1 MQTIEGELRKL
12 LVHIGCA
19 KGGSSAI
26 QKGLRI
32 NHEALASK
40 GISVPAHD
48 LRPGSHVS
56 GSHGDF
62 FEAFLQDRR
71 AMEIPDLGD
80 LLDAQADACGAST
93 VVLSA
98 ENLSNPTGFERVFEK
113 LADRFDI
120 SVLFY
125 ARRQDE
131 YLASAWQQWY
141 IKRGDSLLL
150 WMIHCI
156 RFMVGDWHATLQPWA
171 DALGDERMVARVY
184 DRDRLVEQDVFM
196 DFLEVLGEDAAG
208 LEGPGET
215 YPSLS
220 PMLSR
225 VVEGRGYLFDGPN
238 DQAFYRSVRELA
250 PDLVRKRGD
259 EPGIFSP
266 DEANAIMV
274 AFRQSNERFRKR
286 YLPHIKRPLF
296 PMRPGGKATTGVDKD
311 AFERELLQVQ
321 VFNLHK
327 QLDEVRASLKQL
339 GESLAPRDK
348 E

>member
-1 MQTIEGELRKL
+1 MRKL

-32 NHEALASK
+32 NCEALASR
-40 GISVPAHD
+40 GITVPGHD
-48 LRPGSHVS
+48 LGPESHVS

-71 AMEIPDLGD
+71 AMDIPELGD
-80 LLDAQADACGAST
+80 LLDAQADQSGAST

-150 WMIHCI
+150 WMVHCI
-156 RFMVGDWHATLQPWA
+156 RFMVGDWYATLQPWA
-171 DALGDERMVARVY
+171 DALGDERIVARVY
-184 DRDRLVEQDVFM
+184 DRDRLVEQDVFL
-196 DFLEVLGEDAAG
+196 DFLEVLGEGAEG
-208 LEGPGET
+208 LERPGET

-238 DQAFYRSVRELA
+238 DQAFYRSVSELA
-250 PDLVRKRGD
+250 PDLVRKRED
-259 EPGIFSP
+259 EPGVFSP

-296 PMRPGGKATTGVDKD
+296 PMRPGGKTTGEVDKD
-311 AFERELLQVQ
+311 AFERELLQAQ
-321 VFNLHK
+321 IFNLHK
-327 QLDEVRASLKQL
+327 QLDEVRESLKQL
-339 GESLAPRDK
+339 AESLTAPGK
-348 E
+348 GSG